1 MQTRRSN
8 ADRRQETRGS
18 LLTAARILFLENGYA
33 ATATPEL
40 VERAGVTRGALYH
53 HFKDKLAAFQG
64 VVEQEAADVA
74 AEIARGSAD
83 AKSSLDALLKG
94 AHAYFMAMRVPW
106 TAAPMPAGSANAPS
120 PPPGSWPSA
129 SSPGCAA
136 SWTRAGSIPPPISVI
151 WSERWP
157 ISWAEWLLRRGA
169 GRARRH
175 ARRDPAAPAGAGR
188 IRSSGRH
195 GEWYGDAA

>member
-40 VERAGVTRGALYH
+40 GERAGVTRGALYH
-53 HFKDKLAAFQG
+53 HFKDKLAVFQG

-94 AHAYFMAMRVPW
+94 AHAYFMAMRVPGRVRLLLLDG
-106 TAAPMPAGSANAPS
+106 PAVLGPKEM
-120 PPPGSWPSA
+120 
-129 SSPGCAA
+129 
-136 SWTRAGSIPPPISVI
+136 RRIDLEAGGH
-151 WSERWP
+151 E
-157 ISWAEWLLRRGA
+157 LRSGIRDAVGA
-169 GRARRH
+169 RL
-175 ARRDPAAPAGAGR
+175 DPAQVNALADLVSAMFDR
-188 IRSSGRH
+188 
-195 GEWYGDAA
+195 AALACEADPETRMYEEALVRLLTALLK